1 MARPGRPQGY
11 AAIARITIGVVVGVV
26 AIAGAGV
33 PATKAPPPR
42 YLFAGVPWL
51 VPGDSARAALVA
63 RDYRPAPA
71 ASDSQHLVLRG
82 NLFDHDAL
90 VTGHLDEQ
98 RRLVR
103 WVVLITPRDQ
113 PFPYPDMR
121 AVFDEATLESKGRY
135 GSPRSITER
144 YRFPY
149 QRDDGRQD
157 QALRDGL
164 ATIRQVWE
172 SKSGDRL
179 TIEMDA
185 HCSVV
190 LTYECQEWS
199 ALEKR
204 RQAKRSSDL

>member
-1 MARPGRPQGY
+1 M
-11 AAIARITIGVVVGVV
+11 IARIALG
-26 AIAGAGV
+26 AILISI
-33 PATKAPPPR
+33 ATGTLAAKPPKPPPPR
-42 YLFAGVPWL
+42 YLFGGVPWL
-51 VPGDSARAALVA
+51 VPGDSAQAALVA

-71 ASDSQHLVLRG
+71 ATDSQHVVLRG
-82 NLFDHDAL
+82 RMFDHDAL

-98 RRLVR
+98 HRLVR
-103 WVVLITPRDQ
+103 WVVLITKRVE

-121 AVFDEATLESKGRY
+121 AVFDEVARESEGRY
-135 GSPRSITER
+135 GAPRSITER

-149 QRDDGRQD
+149 QRDDGRED

-164 ATIRQVWE
+164 ATIRRVWE

-185 HCSVV
+185 NVSVV
-190 LTYECQEWS
+190 LTYECKEWA

-204 RQAKRSSDL
+204 RQAKRASDL

>member
-1 MARPGRPQGY
+1 MARSEKPRRRVM
-11 AAIARITIGVVVGVV
+11 IARIALYAGVLLVAVVGT
-26 AIAGAGV
+26 GASK
-33 PATKAPPPR
+33 PKPPPPR

-51 VPGDSARAALVA
+51 VQGDSARAGLVA
-63 RDYRPAPA
+63 RDYRAAPA

-82 NLFDHDAL
+82 KLFDHDAL
-90 VTGHLDEQ
+90 VTGHLDE
-98 RRLVR
+98 RHRLVR
-103 WVVLITPRDQ
+103 WVVMITSRVG

-121 AVFDEATLESKGRY
+121 AVYDEVTRESEDRY
-135 GSPRSITER
+135 GSQSSIADR

-164 ATIRQVWE
+164 ATIRQTWE

-179 TIEMDA
+179 TVEMDA
-185 HCSVV
+185 NVSVV
-190 LTYECQEWS
+190 LTYECEEWR

-204 RQAKRSSDL
+204 RQAKRASDL